1 MRPRKSFPPESIRAL
16 EEFLRTSK
24 RTSDIK
30 RIQAI
35 LMRASADLPIAQI
48 AQLTGLAPA
57 TIRTLHS
64 RFLING
70 ISSLTGRPGRGG
82 SRRRG
87 LSDAEEQRIIA
98 EKPVINGAPDVRAI
112 QAAVAAAIGRTVA
125 ISTVYRMLARHGWN
139 KPAPRRSRRATR
151 EPPSGA

>member
-1 MRPRKSFPPESIRAL
+1 MRPRKSFPPEAISAL
-16 EEFLRTSK
+16 QEFLRVSK

-30 RIQAI
+30 RIQAV

-64 RFLING
+64 RFLIDG
-70 ISSLTGRPGRGG
+70 ISSLTNRPGRGG

-87 LSDAEEQRIIA
+87 LSDAEEQRII
-98 EKPVINGAPDVRAI
+98 EENPVKNGMPDVRAI

-139 KPAPRRSRRATR
+139 KPPPRRSRRPAR
-151 EPPSGA
+151 ESPPGP